1 MNSNEKRLF
10 KILCNF
16 NTDIP
21 IKKELLKC
29 ASPEVLGQ
37 LFSNRMQGAAL
48 VSLEKNP
55 NAAAVGREFL
65 SSLKRARE
73 AAAVQNRSFYRGVG
87 YISLALKKSGAKYA
101 MLKGALLCGRYPD
114 GCRTSNDVD
123 ILVLPEDVTAVGK
136 ALSNAGFSQGKVKNG
151 VFIPATRREIT
162 ESKMLRGETVPYI
175 MEVNLP
181 FMKFLEADL
190 NFSTD
195 FKNGDGNDVKKLLEN
210 ADAVSVEDTVFK
222 TLAPEDFF
230 IHLCMHLYKEATT
243 LPWIEMRRDMTLY
256 KYCDI
261 YLLLSEMC
269 KNDIDRVFKRA
280 KEFGAEK
287 ICAFSI
293 LSAAALF
300 AVEGYAVNIAD
311 EILKGDPEFMN
322 RVFDP
327 AKNKTL
333 IYGEKDIGKRFFTKD
348 RLSLLEEI

>member
-1 MNSNEKRLF
+1 
-10 KILCNF
+10 
-16 NTDIP
+16 
-21 IKKELLKC
+21 
-29 ASPEVLGQ
+29 
-37 LFSNRMQGAAL
+37 
-48 VSLEKNP
+48 
-55 NAAAVGREFL
+55 
-65 SSLKRARE
+65 
-73 AAAVQNRSFYRGVG
+73 
-87 YISLALKKSGAKYA
+87 
-101 MLKGALLCGRYPD
+101 
-114 GCRTSNDVD
+114 
-123 ILVLPEDVTAVGK
+123 
-136 ALSNAGFSQGKVKNG
+136 
-151 VFIPATRREIT
+151 
-162 ESKMLRGETVPYI
+162 

-195 FKNGDGNDVKKLLEN
+195 FKNGDGNNVKKLLEN
-210 ADAVSVEDTVFK
+210 ADAVSEGGAVFK

-269 KNDIDRVFKRA
+269 KNDIDKVFKRA

-300 AVEGYAVNIAD
+300 AVDSYAVNTAD
-311 EILKGDPEFMN
+311 GILKSEPEFMS

-327 AKNKTL
+327 TKNKTL
-333 IYGEKDIGKRFFTKD
+333 IYGEKDVAKRFFTKD